1 MDEPAGPANPP
12 PTASHALSEADTRAD
27 VLPNGIE
34 LSVLDERFR
43 EDPYPILADLRR
55 RAPVHRDTALNQVIF
70 TRHADVSAILRDPDF
85 WTDPRKGNPGTF
97 IREYLGRGDEEPSM
111 LLMDDPGHRRLR
123 NLVRRPFTPRAVE
136 VWRKRARQVAERL
149 VATIEDGRF
158 DLIGALAGP
167 LPAVVIA
174 EILGIDADRHGE
186 FKAWSDAAVAVAFS
200 PLPDPEASRLATEAG
215 AALDEFFLEEID
227 ARRREPGDD
236 LVSAMLAEEVE
247 GDRLSDQEI
256 VRQCNLLLIAG
267 NVTTTD
273 LIGNGVKALLDHP
286 DQIEL
291 LRAQPEWLANAVE
304 EMLRFD
310 SPVTDSGRIANRD
323 LEMGGVA
330 IARGESL
337 AVSLAAANRD
347 PDVHPD
353 PDRFDI
359 TRSDIQL
366 QSFGGGRHF
375 CLGAHL
381 ARIEAQEAI
390 AALLRRFPQLEA
402 VPGGHRFAAVPGF
415 RGLAAY
421 EIEGDSAVSAGA

>member
-1 MDEPAGPANPP
+1 
-12 PTASHALSEADTRAD
+12 
-27 VLPNGIE
+27 
-34 LSVLDERFR
+34 
-43 EDPYPILADLRR
+43 
-55 RAPVHRDTALNQVIF
+55 
-70 TRHADVSAILRDPDF
+70 
-85 WTDPRKGNPGTF
+85 
-97 IREYLGRGDEEPSM
+97 
-111 LLMDDPGHRRLR
+111 
-123 NLVRRPFTPRAVE
+123 
-136 VWRKRARQVAERL
+136 
-149 VATIEDGRF
+149 
-158 DLIGALAGP
+158 
-167 LPAVVIA
+167 VVIA